1 MQYVLTIVGDDDA
14 YQALDEE
21 TGKAMYAGH
30 IAFMDACKAAG
41 VPIPYSAELHPPAT
55 ARTLAADG
63 TVTDGPFA
71 ETKEQLGGF
80 YVLDCKDLD
89 EAIEWAGKCPGAQT
103 GKIELR
109 PIMEFDQG

>member
-1 MQYVLTIVGDDDA
+1 MEFVLTIVGDDDA
-14 YQALDEE
+14 YRALDTD

-30 IAFMDACKAAG
+30 IAFMDEVRAAG
-41 VPIPYSAELHPPAT
+41 VPMPYSAELAPPST

-80 YVLDCKDLD
+80 YVVEVDTID
-89 EAIEWAGKCPGAQT
+89 EALAWARRIPLLPADRIEV
-103 GKIELR
+103 R
-109 PIMEFDQG
+109 PAK